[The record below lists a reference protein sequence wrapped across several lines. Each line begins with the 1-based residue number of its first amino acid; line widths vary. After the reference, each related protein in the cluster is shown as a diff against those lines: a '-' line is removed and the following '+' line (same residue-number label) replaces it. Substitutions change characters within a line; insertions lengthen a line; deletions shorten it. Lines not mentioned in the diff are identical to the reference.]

1 MNKAILKKKKRKKD
15 GFVAHQLQIN
25 VYLQQK
31 LKRY

>member
-25 VYLQQK
+25 VYLQQN
-31 LKRY
+31 